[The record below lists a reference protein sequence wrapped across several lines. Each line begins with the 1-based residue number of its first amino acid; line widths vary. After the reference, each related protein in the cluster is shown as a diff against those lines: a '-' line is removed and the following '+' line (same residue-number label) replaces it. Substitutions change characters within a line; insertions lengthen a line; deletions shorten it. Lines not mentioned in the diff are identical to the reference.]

1 MAIIAVACE
10 KGGAAK
16 TTTAMLM
23 ARDIA
28 RRGQTAVVLD
38 ADISGGA
45 TTWAQTAEENGEKLP
60 FPVISVNLPQLKRP
74 RIQTMAGKETWVFI
88 DTPPSDTGVLQAA
101 INTADLTIVPTQTGD
116 ADLVLALE
124 TYAAAP
130 SALLLLTRVKQRTNS
145 AKQAM
150 RRLAEENIGRF
161 DAVVPEREAIRRLY
175 GTDGYD
181 KLDYPM
187 VVQELMDFMEQE
199 EPRW

>member
-101 INTADLTIVPTQTGD
+101 INAADLTIVPTQTGD

>member
-101 INTADLTIVPTQTGD
+101 INAADLTIVPTQTGD

-199 EPRW
+199 APRW

>member
-28 RRGQTAVVLD
+28 RRGQTAIVLD

-74 RIQTMAGKETWVFI
+74 RIQTMAGKGTWVFI

-101 INTADLTIVPTQTGD
+101 INAADLTIVPTQTGD

-199 EPRW
+199 APRW